1 MMMLGVPI
9 WGAFAVGAAAV
20 AEGVPRLETAATPT
34 NAAAAMPTPI
44 QIFR

>member
-9 WGAFAVGAAAV
+9 CGAFTPAAAA

-44 QIFR
+44 QIFL

>member
-9 WGAFAVGAAAV
+9 CGAFTPAAA
-20 AEGVPRLETAATPT
+20 AAGDGVPRLEIAATPA

-44 QIFR
+44 QIFL